1 MEKVMD
7 IINKW
12 NPIEIYPL
20 LEDEYQ
26 SESKQIMI
34 ADINSESAETLAKEI
49 FNVFNE
55 SFGKKFKKSLK
66 ECEVIAEEILRC
78 KLES

>member
-1 MEKVMD
+1 MKKVMD

-12 NPIEIYPL
+12 NPIKIYPL

-26 SESKQIMI
+26 SESKQIMRAAI
-34 ADINSESAETLAKEI
+34 DFESAETLAKEI
-49 FNVFNE
+49 FNVFDE
-55 SFGKKFKKSLK
+55 SFGKEFTKSLK
-66 ECEVIAEEILRC
+66 ECEVIAERILRC

>member
-55 SFGKKFKKSLK
+55 SFGKSSRNLSKN
-66 ECEVIAEEILRC
+66 VR
-78 KLES
+78 